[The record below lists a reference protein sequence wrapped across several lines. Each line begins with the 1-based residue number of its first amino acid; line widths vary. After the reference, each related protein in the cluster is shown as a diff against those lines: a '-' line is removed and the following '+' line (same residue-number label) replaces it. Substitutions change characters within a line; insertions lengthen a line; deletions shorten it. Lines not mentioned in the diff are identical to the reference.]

1 METTFL
7 IIMMIVY
14 TICIVHIG
22 IKIGEFVHQD
32 DFEDGFNEALRQINQ
47 MNNNNDKENNEE

>member
-7 IIMMIVY
+7 IIMMICY
-14 TICIVHIG
+14 TILIANIG

-32 DFEDGFNEALRQINQ
+32 DFEDGFQEALRQINQ
-47 MNNNNDKENNEE
+47 MNNNNNEENKE

>member
-22 IKIGEFVHQD
+22 MKIGDFVHQD

-47 MNNNNDKENNEE
+47 MNNNNEQNNEE

>member
-7 IIMMIVY
+7 IILMIVY

-22 IKIGEFVHQD
+22 IKIGDFVHQD

-47 MNNNNDKENNEE
+47 MNNNNEENEE

>member
-7 IIMMIVY
+7 IILMIVY

-22 IKIGEFVHQD
+22 MKIGDFVHQD

-47 MNNNNDKENNEE
+47 MNNNNEQNNEE

>member
-32 DFEDGFNEALRQINQ
+32 DFEDVFNEALRQINQ